1 MLAGDEIGE
10 KAFFRQK
17 FLVGAVLRDAA
28 PVLSAGLLIL
38 VFIPKAGPLG
48 WGAAAFA
55 PVLLLTAYCSGGRDL
70 RTRYAAGFLLTSDL
84 ILAAYLF
91 IWNDPLAHV
100 LYTTLF
106 SIALLL
112 LALGKKAAEAE
123 AA

>member
-1 MLAGDEIGE
+1 MI
-10 KAFFRQK
+10 QC
-17 FLVGAVLRDAA
+17 AVIS
-28 PVLSAGLLIL
+28 VLSAGLLIF
-38 VFIPKAGPLG
+38 VSVPKAGPLG

-84 ILAAYLF
+84 MLAAYLF

>member
-1 MLAGDEIGE
+1 MISL
-10 KAFFRQK
+10 
-17 FLVGAVLRDAA
+17 
-28 PVLSAGLLIL
+28 LSAGLVAL
-38 VFIPKAGPLG
+38 VFVPKSGLPG

-55 PVLLLTAYCSGGRDL
+55 PVLFLTAYCSVSRDL